1 MVKVKKS
8 LVITDLDNTLFDW
21 FEIWYRP
28 FRAML
33 DELALKSGIP
43 AETLEA
49 DFKEVHQK
57 HGTSEYAFA
66 IEELRS
72 LRIKHPGGDVVEIYK
87 TAIDQY
93 RLTRRQVLQLYPTVK
108 ESLEKIRSQG
118 TLIVAYTE
126 SLAFYT
132 RYRLKKLGLD
142 FLLDYLYSPEDNEL
156 PDGLTAEQIRLYSA
170 EHYELA
176 HTRQRYTSRG
186 ELKPNPKILAE
197 IIDEV
202 GGKSEDVI
210 YVGDS
215 LMKDVVMAQTACV
228 TDVYARYG
236 QVQHRPEYELLRRV
250 THWKPSAVETEKILT
265 EAEVKPSFVLQ
276 NTFSEILNYFE
287 FGGFN
292 GSAPAG

>member
-1 MVKVKKS
+1 MKAKKS

-28 FRAML
+28 FKAML
-33 DELALKSGIP
+33 DELVLESGIP
-43 AETLEA
+43 AKTLEA

-57 HGTSEYAFA
+57 HGTSEYAFS

-72 LRIKHPGGDVVEIYK
+72 LRIKHPGEDLVEIYK
-87 TAIDQY
+87 TAVDRY
-93 RLTRRQVLQLYPTVK
+93 RATRRQVLELYPTVK
-108 ESLEKIRSQG
+108 ESLEKIRKQG
-118 TLIVAYTE
+118 TLLVAYTE

-142 FLLDYLYSPEDNEL
+142 SLLDYLYSPEDNEL
-156 PDGLTAEQIRLYSA
+156 PDGLSVEQIRLYSA

-202 GGKSEDVI
+202 GGNSEEAI
-210 YVGDS
+210 YIGDS
-215 LMKDVVMAQTACV
+215 LMKDVAMAQTARV
-228 TDVYARYG
+228 ADVYAKYG
-236 QVQHRPEYELLRRV
+236 QAQHRPEYELLRRV
-250 THWKPSAVETEKILT
+250 THWKPHAVETEKVLT
-265 EAEVKPSFVLQ
+265 EGEVKPSFVLQ

-292 GSAPAG
+292 GRKQSG